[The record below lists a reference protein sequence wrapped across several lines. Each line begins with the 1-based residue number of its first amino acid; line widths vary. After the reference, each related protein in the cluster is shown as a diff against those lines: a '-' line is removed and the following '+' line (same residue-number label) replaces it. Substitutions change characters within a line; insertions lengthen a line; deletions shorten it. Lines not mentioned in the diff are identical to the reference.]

1 MILITGGAGYIGS
14 HVNKLLNQSGYETV
28 VLDNL
33 SYGYKDFV
41 KWGEFVEGNISDED
55 ILDYIFETYN
65 IEAVMDFAAFISV
78 GESIDYP
85 EMYMKN
91 NFEDTLILIKHM
103 KKHNVRKFIFSS
115 TAAVYGIPNEV
126 PIKENHPLKPI
137 NPYGESK
144 LKVEQTLSNDDDID
158 YVIFRYFNASG
169 DDPDC
174 EIGEL
179 HIPETHLI
187 PLVLDTA
194 LGLRDSIS
202 IFGNDYNTPDGTC
215 IRDYIHVN
223 DIASAHLM
231 GLEYLLNDG
240 ESDIFNIGNGKG
252 FSVKEVIDVC
262 KKVTGKDFK
271 VNIESRRPGDPD
283 ILIADSTKLEK
294 KLKWKAKYYNLES
307 IIETAWIWS
316 QKINEDKI

>member
-41 KWGEFVEGNISDED
+41 KWGEFVEGSISDED
-55 ILDYIFETYN
+55 VLDYIFETYN

-103 KKHNVRKFIFSS
+103 KKHNVRKLIFSS

-126 PIKENHPLKPI
+126 PIKENHQLKPI

-144 LKVEQTLSNDDDID
+144 LKVEQTLSNDEDID

-179 HIPETHLI
+179 HVPETHLI

-194 LGLRDSIS
+194 LGIRDSIS

-231 GLEYLLNDG
+231 GLEYLLNGG
-240 ESDIFNIGNGKG
+240 E
-252 FSVKEVIDVC
+252 
-262 KKVTGKDFK
+262 
-271 VNIESRRPGDPD
+271 
-283 ILIADSTKLEK
+283 
-294 KLKWKAKYYNLES
+294 KWLNRFCV
-307 IIETAWIWS
+307 
-316 QKINEDKI
+316 